1 MSTAVTSLNAADGA
15 KKAAKAS
22 AWKNLLGLVPYLR
35 KYTGGIALGLV
46 TLALMGL
53 VGIVWPL
60 ATGVITDTLAGSAH
74 PFEHPGVSGAVAAAG
89 AVNWLSKRI
98 PFYAPHSRYHLGI
111 YCLLPLFFLAPQDR
125 LSFSTPW

>member
-22 AWKNLLGLVPYLR
+22 AWKTLLGIVPYLR

-60 ATGVITDTLAGSAH
+60 ATGVITDTLAGSPP
-74 PFEHPGVSGAVAAAG
+74 PFEHPGVSGAVAAARPL
-89 AVNWLSKRI
+89 NRLSKRI
-98 PFYAPHSRYHLGI
+98 SFYSPPNPHTPGI
-111 YCLLPLFFLAPQDR
+111 SFLLLL
-125 LSFSTPW
+125 

>member
-1 MSTAVTSLNAADGA
+1 MSAPVTSLNAADGA

-53 VGIVWPL
+53 VGIIWPL
-60 ATGVITDTLAGSAH
+60 APGVITDTPPGSPP
-74 PFEHPGVSGAVAAAG
+74 PFEHPGCSGAVLAAG
-89 AVNWLSKRI
+89 ARQCLTHRI
-98 PFYAPHSRYHLGI
+98 S
-111 YCLLPLFFLAPQDR
+111 LLPPPPPP
-125 LSFSTPW
+125 TPPLYF